1 MERIKLHIDGNRIA
15 WVALNRG
22 EQHNAVDLA
31 MLKAMRTVQ
40 RRLRRAG
47 EVRGAIIHGEGPSF
61 CSGLDFRSLQAA
73 RPQAAL
79 AALSL
84 WLPWRNRFQDWSMGW
99 RELPF
104 PVIAAIHGHCYGAG
118 LQLALGAD
126 LRIARA
132 DAKLALMEAKWG
144 LVPDMGGPTLLR
156 ELMPIDRAKDLV
168 FGGRVADAEEA
179 LRLNLVSRLEDDP
192 LAAAQAQLEAW
203 NQRSPDA
210 LAAGKFLL
218 QEAWHAGEDEALAGE
233 RRRQRSLIGRAN
245 QLLAMKAGL
254 GRNAET
260 PRFRTRRIRR

>member
-1 MERIKLHIDGNRIA
+1 MERIRLRIDEQRIA

-22 EQHNAVDLA
+22 EQHNAVDLP
-31 MLKAMRTVQ
+31 MLRAMREVQ

-47 EVRGAIIHGEGPSF
+47 EVRGAVIHGDGPSF

-73 RPQAAL
+73 RGKAAL
-79 AALSL
+79 AVLDL
-84 WLPWRNRFQDWSMGW
+84 WLPWRNLFQDWSMGW

-132 DAKLALMEAKWG
+132 DARLSLMEAKWG
-144 LVPDMGGPTLLR
+144 LVPDMGGPALLR
-156 ELMPIDRAKDLV
+156 ELMPIDCAKELV
-168 FGGRVADAEEA
+168 FGGRVVEAAEA
-179 LRLNLVSRLEDDP
+179 LELNLVGRIDADP
-192 LAAAQAQLEAW
+192 LTAARAQLEAW

-218 QEAWHAGEDEALAGE
+218 QEAWHAGEDEALGSE

-254 GRNAET
+254 GRNAEP
-260 PRFRTRRIRR
+260 PRFRPRRIRR